1 MINVKKQINFKN
13 LICVALLLLVS
24 LFSLTGCVHVTPS
37 VTIGFKKDGSSSGEY
52 SEAIEEFAVGETFY
66 CAVKV
71 KLVTNKKKPRDY
83 TVEVI
88 VPNTTDV
95 QMTNSGAES
104 KGSEPEVLE
113 DEITHTTTIRC
124 IMEGYKEATD
134 KKIMFKGIPFDEG
147 EAKIKVNIYDKDGE
161 LKKTSFR
168 EIYFVYE

>member
-1 MINVKKQINFKN
+1 MINVKKQINLKN
-13 LICVALLLLVS
+13 VICVALLLLVS
-24 LFSLTGCVHVTPS
+24 LFSLTGCAKLTPS
-37 VTIGFKKDGSSSGEY
+37 IAIGFKKDGSSSGEY
-52 SEAIEEFAVGETFY
+52 SEAIEEFPVGETFY

-71 KLVTNKKKPRDY
+71 KLVTNKKKARDY

-88 VPNTTDV
+88 VPNSTDV

-104 KGSEPEVLE
+104 KGQEHEVLE

-124 IMEGYKEATD
+124 ILEGSKEATD

-161 LKKTSFR
+161 LERTYFR
-168 EIYFVYE
+168 EISFVYE